1 MHVLQLQVLA
11 GEQRASVGE
20 RLLLS
25 DGGRVRVQA
34 TVAAAAEMPES
45 IAYASRGMQDQP
57 RWLGDTV
64 TLHGERSRKWI
75 AGGERRVEL
84 VVNGRVAGQ
93 RVIPADGEE
102 HELEF
107 EVSVDRSSWLAI
119 RSFPQLHTNPVEV
132 LAGGRPIRASAESA
146 RWCQAVIRQLWRVR
160 EGNIAEGERAA
171 ALECFERAIAEYG
184 RRAGECEP

>member
-1 MHVLQLQVLA
+1 
-11 GEQRASVGE
+11 
-20 RLLLS
+20 
-25 DGGRVRVQA
+25 
-34 TVAAAAEMPES
+34 
-45 IAYASRGMQDQP
+45 MQDQP

-84 VVNGRVAGQ
+84 VVNGRVADQ

-146 RWCQAVIRQLWRVR
+146 RWCQAVIRQLWRVLR
-160 EGNIAEGERAA
+160 RVSEQQRGNVLSVRLQSMVGGRASVNHD
-171 ALECFERAIAEYG
+171 FEPPMNG
-184 RRAGECEP
+184 D

>member
-1 MHVLQLQVLA
+1 
-11 GEQRASVGE
+11 VGE
-20 RLLLS
+20 RLML
-25 DGGRVRVQA
+25 DEGGPVRVRV

-45 IAYASRGMQDQP
+45 IAYASRGAQDQP

-64 TLHGERSRKWI
+64 TLHGERSRKWL

-84 VVNGRVAGQ
+84 VVNGRVADQ
-93 RVIPADGEE
+93 RVIAADGDE

-132 LAGGRPIRASAESA
+132 LVGGRPIRASAESA

-160 EGNIAEGERAA
+160 EGNIVEVERAA
-171 ALECFERAIAEYG
+171 ARECFERAIAEYG

>member
-1 MHVLQLQVLA
+1 
-11 GEQRASVGE
+11 
-20 RLLLS
+20 
-25 DGGRVRVQA
+25 
-34 TVAAAAEMPES
+34 
-45 IAYASRGMQDQP
+45 
-57 RWLGDTV
+57 
-64 TLHGERSRKWI
+64 
-75 AGGERRVEL
+75 VEL